1 MHYYSEIACVAAMN
15 TLYFFDKY
23 RFIQLKVVCNLKT
36 TVTFPPWLI
45 VIAGTLLAS
54 IINFYPL
61 PFVTGAQFVF
71 GNIIAVAL
79 TILFGWRAGLTCSLI
94 STAVTYFSWGH
105 VLIFLP
111 FSLEIL
117 SVHYAISKQKSPLF
131 AGVLYWFSLG
141 WIIVGLEYYFLADF
155 LDSTKIAITIK
166 YVINGVLNVILGYVL
181 AFILLTITKS
191 NWRERL
197 KFSQFVTLAVVYS
210 LTIAVLANSYF
221 WLNNMQRDKL
231 SELNKQLT
239 MESQYIAQKVD
250 TYLNEHL
257 NTLDLIASMAQSQI
271 KEQDWLSVLD
281 KIVKRFPNI
290 LTMLVTDADGKFIAT
305 HPASRLQEVKQQ
317 DPLYNVSKRPYF
329 MVPKSTHQPYISD
342 VFQGRGFGTDIIVA
356 VSAPLLID
364 GNFTGIVEASLDLTK
379 FSTLE
384 RKVLHETESII
395 ILDNNNRV
403 IYRSDGLAYDLL
415 EDLRDKPVLAHIQ
428 NPKNYYF
435 INHVGDYYF
444 GISQE
449 IGNFGWTSIVLLPRD
464 VYETQISSYVVW
476 SLSLLAI
483 FLGAGAF
490 IASKLA
496 DKITRPLTELNQKLL
511 AVSRTGNF
519 DSLNLALKPTL
530 FVELNSMSSVI
541 QEFSRR
547 LRESIHSLNNANFE
561 LESVNSNLTNL
572 VEEKTR
578 ELQLAVISANS
589 ANNAK
594 SEFLATMSHE
604 IRTPMNGVLGMIE
617 LLQASDLDNEQKHK
631 LHIAASSAK
640 SLLSLI
646 NDILDFS
653 KIDAGKV
660 EFENQNFSLMELL
673 SDIVE
678 AQSMMITDNDVSL
691 LMDTSTIEQDSLQG
705 DPTRLRQVLTN
716 LLSNSIKF
724 TEKGQIIL
732 SAQSRIVDGRVQ
744 VSLRVEDQGIGIAP
758 DKLELLFQPFTQADA
773 STTRKYGGTGLGLTI
788 SKKLCELMGGDISVQ
803 STLGSGSTFT
813 AVATFNVGENKSSEP
828 DLSTLFHYILV
839 LGNVRQ
845 SELLI
850 SQLKHWNGQIVSAK
864 DIAELE
870 VKYARIKGFGKKT
883 YPNLIFFV
891 EDVINDNLK
900 NSCRLAIAQ
909 GDYVI
914 YVHKQQTKVL
924 DSTIHDVVNGTFS
937 APITPKKLSN
947 VIKALTHNTTEYVQN
962 QSFVNPQN
970 MANVSNRTCVLL
982 VEDNLINQQVAQY
995 MLQELQIDVITAN
1008 NGQEAI
1014 QQLIN
1019 NSEFSCVLMD
1029 CQMPVM
1035 DGYTATK
1042 KIRQGQAG
1050 QHNKDIPIIALT
1062 ANAMSGDQKL
1072 CFDAGMS
1079 DYITKPVSLEMMRK
1093 TLKEVLKT

>member
-1 MHYYSEIACVAAMN
+1 
-15 TLYFFDKY
+15 
-23 RFIQLKVVCNLKT
+23 
-36 TVTFPPWLI
+36 LI
-45 VIAGTLLAS
+45 VVAGTLLAT
-54 IINFYPL
+54 IMNAYPL

-79 TILFGWRAGLTCSLI
+79 TILFGWRAGLTCSVI
-94 STAVTYFSWGH
+94 SSAVTYFSWGH
-105 VLIFLP
+105 ALILLP

-117 SVHYAISKQKSPLF
+117 AIHYAISKQKSPLLV
-131 AGVLYWFSLG
+131 GVLYWFSLG

-166 YVINGVLNVILGYVL
+166 YVINGVLDVMLGYVL
-181 AFILLTITKS
+181 AFFLLTFTKS
-191 NWRERL
+191 NWHERL
-197 KFSQFVTLAVVYS
+197 KFSQVVTLAVVYS

-221 WLNNMQRDKL
+221 WLNIIKKDKL
-231 SELNKQLT
+231 SELNKQLS

-257 NTLDLIASMAQSQI
+257 NTLDLIAFMHQSKI
-271 KEQDWLSVLD
+271 EGQDWSAVLD
-281 KIVKRFPNI
+281 NIVRHHPNI
-290 LTMLVTDADGKFIAT
+290 LTMLVTDEYGKFVAT
-305 HPASRLQEVKQQ
+305 HPASRLEEIKNN
-317 DPLYNVSKRPYF
+317 DSFYDVSTRPYF

-342 VFQGRGFGTDIIVA
+342 VFQGKGFGTDIIVA

-364 GNFTGIVEASLDLTK
+364 GNFKGVVEASLDLAK
-379 FSTLE
+379 FSTLD
-384 RKVLHETESII
+384 RKILHESESMI
-395 ILDNNNRV
+395 ILDNNHRV

-415 EDLRDKPVLAHIQ
+415 EDLRNNPVLAHIQ
-428 NPKNYYF
+428 HPKDYYF
-435 INHVGDYYF
+435 INHVGNYYL

-449 IGNFGWTSIVLLPRD
+449 IGNLGWTSVVLLPRD
-464 VYETQISSYVVW
+464 VYETQISSYMVW

-483 FLGAGAF
+483 FLGLGAL
-490 IASKLA
+490 IASRLA
-496 DKITRPLTELNQKLL
+496 DKITRPLTELNQELL

-519 DSLNLALKPTL
+519 DSLNLALKPTI

-547 LRESIHSLNNANFE
+547 LRESISSLNSANFE
-561 LESVNSNLTNL
+561 LESVNSNLSNL
-572 VEEKTR
+572 VEEKTS
-578 ELQLAVISANS
+578 ELKLAVISANS

-617 LLQASDLDNEQKHK
+617 LLQASDVDNEQKHK
-631 LHIAASSAK
+631 LHLAATSAK
-640 SLLSLI
+640 SLLCLI

-660 EFENQNFSLMELL
+660 EFENQDFSLMVLL
-673 SDIVE
+673 SDIIE
-678 AQSMMITDNDVSL
+678 AQSMMITGNDISL
-691 LMDTSTIEQDSLQG
+691 LMDTSNIEQDSLQG

-732 SAQSRIVDGRVQ
+732 SAQSRIVNGRVQ
-744 VSLRVEDQGIGIAP
+744 ISLRVEDKGIGMAP
-758 DKLELLFQPFTQADA
+758 DKLESLFQPFTQADA
-773 STTRKYGGTGLGLTI
+773 STTREYGGTGLGLTI

-813 AVATFNVGENKSSEP
+813 AKVTLNLSEKSFNKP
-828 DLSTLFHYILV
+828 DLSKLFNYILV
-839 LGNVRQ
+839 VGKDRQ

-850 SQLKHWNGQIVSAK
+850 SQLKHWNGQVVNIEDDV
-864 DIAELE
+864 ELE
-870 VKYARIKGFGKKT
+870 VKYARIREFVQKT
-883 YPNLIFFV
+883 SPNLIFVV
-891 EDVINDNLK
+891 EDVISEKLR
-900 NSCRLAIAQ
+900 NSCRFVIAQ
-909 GDYVI
+909 GDKVI
-914 YVHKQQTKVL
+914 YVHKLQTKAL
-924 DSTIHDVVNGTFS
+924 DSTMHDVVTGIFS
-937 APITPKKLSN
+937 APITPNKLSN
-947 VIKALTHNTTEYVQN
+947 VIKAVTHSTAEHVQN
-962 QSFVNPQN
+962 QSFVHPQN
-970 MANVSNRTCVLL
+970 MANVSNRQCVLL

-995 MLQELQIDVITAN
+995 MLQELEIDVITAN

-1014 QQLIN
+1014 QQLLDY
-1019 NSEFSCVLMD
+1019 SGFSCVFMD

-1042 KIRQGQAG
+1042 KIRHGQAG
-1050 QHNKDIPIIALT
+1050 QHNKNIPIIALT
-1062 ANAMSGDQKL
+1062 ANAMIGDQKL

-1079 DYITKPVSLEMMRK
+1079 QFITKPMTIDILRK

>member
-1 MHYYSEIACVAAMN
+1 MIIAF
-15 TLYFFDKY
+15 T
-23 RFIQLKVVCNLKT
+23 RLKVIYNLKT

-45 VIAGTLLAS
+45 IIAGTLLAT
-54 IINFYPL
+54 IMNAYPL

-79 TILFGWRAGLTCSLI
+79 TILFGWRAGLTCSFI
-94 STAVTYFSWGH
+94 SSTVTYFSWGH
-105 VLIFLP
+105 ALIFLP

-117 SVHYAISKQKSPLF
+117 AIHYAISKQKSPLLV
-131 AGVLYWFSLG
+131 GVLYWFSLG

-166 YVINGVLNVILGYVL
+166 YVINGVLNVMLGYVL
-181 AFILLTITKS
+181 AFFVLKFTKS
-191 NWRERL
+191 NWHQRL
-197 KFSQFVTLAVVYS
+197 KFSQVVTLAVVYS
-210 LTIAVLANSYF
+210 LTIAVFANSYF
-221 WLNNMQRDKL
+221 WLNIMKKDKL

-257 NTLDLIASMAQSQI
+257 NTLDLIAFMDQSQI
-271 KEQDWLSVLD
+271 EEQDWPAVLD
-281 KIVKRFPNI
+281 NIVRRYPNI
-290 LTMLVTDADGKFIAT
+290 MTMLVTDEFGQFVAT
-305 HPASRLQEVKQQ
+305 HPASMLEEIRINTSFN
-317 DPLYNVSKRPYF
+317 DVSMRPYF

-364 GNFTGIVEASLDLTK
+364 GNFKGVVEASLDLAK
-379 FSTLE
+379 FSILD
-384 RKVLHETESII
+384 RKVLHESESII
-395 ILDNNNRV
+395 IIDNNHRV

-428 NPKNYYF
+428 HPKDYYF
-435 INHVGDYYF
+435 INHVGDYYL

-449 IGNFGWTSIVLLPRD
+449 IGNLGWTSVVLLPRD
-464 VYETQISSYVVW
+464 VYETQMSSYVVW

-483 FLGAGAF
+483 FLGLGAL
-490 IASKLA
+490 IASRLA
-496 DKITRPLTELNQKLL
+496 DKITRPLTELNQELL
-511 AVSRTGNF
+511 AVSRTGHF
-519 DSLNLALKPTL
+519 DSLNLALKPTI

-541 QEFSRR
+541 QDFSRR
-547 LRESIHSLNNANFE
+547 LRESISSLNSANFE
-561 LESVNSNLTNL
+561 LENLNSNLSNL
-572 VEEKTR
+572 VEEKTS
-578 ELQLAVISANS
+578 ELKLAVISANS

-617 LLQASDLDNEQKHK
+617 LLQASDMDNEQKHK
-631 LHIAASSAK
+631 LHIAATSAK
-640 SLLSLI
+640 SLLCLI

-660 EFENQNFSLMELL
+660 DFENQDFSLIELL
-673 SDIVE
+673 SDIIEVH
-678 AQSMMITDNDVSL
+678 SIMITSNDVIM
-691 LMDTSTIEQDSLQG
+691 LMDTSLIEQDSVQG

-716 LLSNSIKF
+716 LLSNALKF
-724 TEKGQIIL
+724 TERGHIIL
-732 SAQSRIVDGRVQ
+732 TVQSKNVDGRVQ
-744 VSLRVEDQGIGIAP
+744 VSLKVEDQGIGITP
-758 DKLELLFQPFTQADA
+758 DKLNSLFKPFTQADA
-773 STTRKYGGTGLGLTI
+773 STTREYGGTGLGLTI

-813 AVATFNVGENKSSEP
+813 AVATFNVSANASSEP

-839 LGNVRQ
+839 LGNDKQ

-850 SQLKHWNGQIVSAK
+850 SQLKHWNGQIVSVK

-870 VKYARIKGFGKKT
+870 VKYAQIEGFGKKT
-883 YPNLIFFV
+883 YPNLILFV
-891 EDVINDNLK
+891 EDVINDKLK

-914 YVHKQQTKVL
+914 YAHKQQTKAL
-924 DSTIHDVVNGTFS
+924 DSTMHDVVTGICS
-937 APITPKKLSN
+937 APITPSKLVN
-947 VIKALTHNTTEYVQN
+947 VIKAVTHSTTEHVQN
-962 QSFVNPQN
+962 QSFVHPKN
-970 MANVSNRTCVLL
+970 MANVSNRQCVLL

-995 MLQELQIDVITAN
+995 MLQELEVDVITAN

-1014 QQLIN
+1014 QQLLDY
-1019 NSEFSCVLMD
+1019 SGFSCVFMD

-1050 QHNKDIPIIALT
+1050 QHNKNIPIIALT

-1079 DYITKPVSLEMMRK
+1079 QFITKPMTIDILRK
-1093 TLKEVLKT
+1093 TLKEVLQT